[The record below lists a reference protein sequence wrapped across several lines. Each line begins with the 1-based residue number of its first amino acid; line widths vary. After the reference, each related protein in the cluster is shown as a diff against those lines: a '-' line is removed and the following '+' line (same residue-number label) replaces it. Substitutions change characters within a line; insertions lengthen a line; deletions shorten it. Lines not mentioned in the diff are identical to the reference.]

1 MRSFLENIIAKGSL
15 HNIYFIGAVPLEN
28 RSDAAGYPIYETFVG
43 YKTGIHLGGKVSE
56 NPILNF
62 DYMSYA
68 EKEKAEK
75 TGTGSIP
82 ETEAEEAARSVVI
95 PLARR

>member
-1 MRSFLENIIAKGSL
+1 MRGFLENIIAKGSL
-15 HNIYFIGAVPLEN
+15 HNIYFIGVLALEN
-28 RSDAAGYPIYETFVG
+28 RSEIAGYPIYETFAG

-62 DYMSYA
+62 DYMTYA
-68 EKEKAEK
+68 EKERGEK
-75 TGTGSIP
+75 TGIGNIP
-82 ETEAEEAARSVVI
+82 ETEAGKETTRVVI